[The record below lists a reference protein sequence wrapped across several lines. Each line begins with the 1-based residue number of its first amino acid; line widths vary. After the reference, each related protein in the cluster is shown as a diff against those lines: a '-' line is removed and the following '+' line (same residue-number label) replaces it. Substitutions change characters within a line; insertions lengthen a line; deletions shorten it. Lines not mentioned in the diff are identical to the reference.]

1 MGFTQ
6 ESFAEALGVDR
17 STAARW
23 ESGRTAPQPG
33 LHPTIARLLEL
44 SRDEFSALLWGPE
57 DASLPTHPVVEDDA
71 DEQDALE
78 LARRS
83 AASDVGEA
91 TLGRLELTVD
101 DLAAAYPVSAPWG
114 LLGRARQHLGYVA
127 RLLDARKTLN
137 EHRRLL
143 VVGGW
148 LSLLAG
154 TLHVDLKQDAAA
166 IARLRTARSLAQEA
180 HHDEIAAWSYETAA
194 WQVLTAGDHRRAV
207 ELARSAQ
214 TLAPAGGSVAIQAIA
229 QEGRAHARLHQHREA
244 RAALEKVGRLAGALP
259 APDRPEHHY
268 RYDPSKAVAYVAT
281 TLAWMGDPAAEPYAR
296 EIITRLQTA
305 NSAEAWPR
313 RLATANLDLALALLV
328 TDRVDEA
335 CAAAKQAI
343 GSGRVVPSNHWRALE
358 VVTAVESRGLAEA
371 DDLRDAYDDLSR
383 TSHRG

>member
-101 DLAAAYPVSAPWG
+101 DLAVAYPVTAPWE
-114 LLGRARQHLGYVA
+114 LLRRVRQHLGYVA
-127 RLLDARKTLN
+127 RLLDARKTLT

-143 VVGGW
+143 IVGAW
-148 LSLLAG
+148 LSLLAA
-154 TLHVDLKQDAAA
+154 TLHVDMKQNAAA
-166 IARLRTARSLAQEA
+166 TARLRTARSLARHA
-180 HHDEIAAWSYETAA
+180 GHDEIEAWCYETAA
-194 WQVLTAGDHRRAV
+194 WQVLNTGDYRGAV
-207 ELARSAQ
+207 ELSRSAQ
-214 TLAPAGGSVAIQAIA
+214 QLAPAGSSVAIQATA
-229 QEGRAHARLHQHREA
+229 QEGRAQARLRAH
-244 RAALEKVGRLAGALP
+244 RAAYDALNEVARLVGPLP
-259 APDRPEHHY
+259 TPLRPEHHY
-268 RYDPSKAVAYVAT
+268 RYDPSKAVAYFAT

-296 EIITRLQTA
+296 EIIARLRP
-305 NSAEAWPR
+305 AEDEGKWPR
-313 RLATANLDLALALLV
+313 RVAAANLDLALALLV
-328 TDRVDEA
+328 TDRLDEA
-335 CAAAKQAI
+335 CDAAQRAM
-343 GSGRVVPSNHWRALE
+343 GSGCVVPSNHWRALE
-358 VVTAVESRGLAEA
+358 VVAAVEAQGLPEAE
-371 DDLRDAYDDLSR
+371 DLRSAYEGLR
-383 TSHRG
+383 RAAR